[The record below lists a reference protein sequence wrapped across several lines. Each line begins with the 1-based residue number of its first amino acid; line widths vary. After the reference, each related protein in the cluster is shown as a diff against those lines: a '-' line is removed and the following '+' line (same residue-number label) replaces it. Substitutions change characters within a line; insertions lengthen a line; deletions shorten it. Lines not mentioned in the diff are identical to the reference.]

1 MASRR
6 EFMQAGA
13 AMATAALPGVSV
25 VTGIGASLG
34 IYKVIYDQR
43 FTAAQR
49 FGATAQDLN
58 ANVAAIDGDVHDLWY
73 HDLYHRWKAAPVAIA
88 GMTTFNP
95 MFLLAMFAQD
105 VGMRLI
111 YRTNHRPARDGAVA
125 HELFGPKTQRRR
137 QDELRG
143 SEAQWSAAAAQIVL
157 SWPKDA
163 VSVSK
168 AHSDIAEANRK
179 MVDQQT
185 LLSWIIAPGQ
195 RGGSRC

>member
-6 EFMQAGA
+6 EFIQAGA
-13 AMATAALPGVSV
+13 AVAATALPTLSAI
-25 VTGIGASLG
+25 TGIGSSLLL
-34 IYKVIYDQR
+34 YKVIYDQR
-43 FTAAQR
+43 FAAAKVFGTAAR
-49 FGATAQDLN
+49 KLN
-58 ANVAAIDGDVHDLWY
+58 ANVQAIEGDVHDLWY
-73 HDLYHRWKAAPVAIA
+73 HDLYHRWQAAPAAIA
-88 GMTTFNP
+88 GMTSYNP